1 MIDHPLFPPADE
13 GDEGPDVGFIHV
25 VRHEGGQPAWCTY
38 LFTAEELVGL
48 DQIYALFGG
57 GNYELVARTT
67 SKGGF
72 VARVRYRIEGPS
84 KPLVMPSQ
92 VGAPTATAV
101 AMPMAQSGG
110 DSGLASFMPIM
121 AQMMMGM
128 MQQTTAI
135 ITAAMSRDSDSG
147 KVHVQTMQLL
157 HDRSMQSQAEML
169 KAVLESRN
177 SGGAASE
184 VVKALREGLELG
196 REMSQGQQEEPD
208 EDGMMSTLGHV
219 AEAFKMAQ
227 GFEGPAT
234 SAAAEVVT

>member
-13 GDEGPDVGFIHV
+13 ADEGPDVGFIHV

-92 VGAPTATAV
+92 VAVPTATAV
-101 AMPMAQSGG
+101 AVPMIPQGG
-110 DSGLASFMPIM
+110 DGLASFMPIM

-147 KVHVQTMQLL
+147 KVHIQTMQLL
-157 HDRSMQSQAEML
+157 HDRSMQSQGEML
-169 KAVLESRN
+169 KAVLESRSN
-177 SGGAASE
+177 GGAASE

-196 REMSQGQQEEPD
+196 REMSQSQQEEPD
-208 EDGMMSTLGHV
+208 EDGMLNTLSNV

-227 GFEGPAT
+227 NLEGPAT

>member
-1 MIDHPLFPPADE
+1 MIDHPLFPASDE
-13 GDEGPDVGFIHV
+13 SNEGPDVGFIHV

-48 DQIYALFGG
+48 DQIYGLFGG

-72 VARVRYRIEGPS
+72 VARVRYRIEGKS
-84 KPLVMPSQ
+84 KPLVMPNQ
-92 VGAPTATAV
+92 EQPAVAAAV
-101 AMPMAQSGG
+101 AMPMQQSGDG
-110 DSGLASFMPIM
+110 GVAAFMPIM
-121 AQMMMGM
+121 AQMMMAM
-128 MQQTTAI
+128 MQQTTAV

-169 KAVLESRN
+169 KAVLESKGN
-177 SGGAASE
+177 GGAASE

-196 REMSQGQQEEPD
+196 REMSQHQQDEPD
-208 EDGMMSTLGHV
+208 DDGGMMNTIGQV

-227 GFEGPAT
+227 NLEGG
-234 SAAAEVVT
+234 AAQVAEVTQ